1 MKQSKSEDLGKSVL
15 STYAQKLNQY
25 LENDYQNPEMINPN
39 ASSITITIAS
49 PQMKSAILID
59 DLVKMNIII

>member
-1 MKQSKSEDLGKSVL
+1 MHK
-15 STYAQKLNQY
+15 KLNQY